1 MALQDSPGDVEEGF
15 SAASKDGAQRSL
27 NTLHNLF
34 IPPVHMTAI
43 VRAWGHPFKGRAAEV
58 LLSTL
63 SSLLNKS
70 RSVHTQQHI
79 HVVNSSGTGKSRM
92 VDEVAKTV
100 ITVPMCL
107 REVGN
112 QGFLFFP
119 L

>member
-1 MALQDSPGDVEEGF
+1 
-15 SAASKDGAQRSL
+15 
-27 NTLHNLF
+27 
-34 IPPVHMTAI
+34 MTAI
-43 VRAWGHPFKGRAAEV
+43 VRAWGYPFRGRAAEV

-63 SSLLNKS
+63 SSFLNKS
-70 RSVHTQQHI
+70 RSVHTQ
-79 HVVNSSGTGKSRM
+79 HVHFVNSSGTGKSRM
-92 VDEVAKTV
+92 MDEVAKTV